1 LADSQI
7 VFFVQN
13 STTFLEF
20 LIFVTLQKHF
30 LHTPTWVSRLTGVC
44 LACLAGGSNAQ
55 TMVDV
60 VQRALTMYPAILSA
74 QAKADAAR
82 SDIAR
87 ARSAHYPQIGF
98 GINRNSFSSG
108 SVPTSIGTNVLSPTA
123 KINLWSGGRIEAD
136 AERSEALTL
145 ASELQKAATLD
156 DVALLAAESYLNWA
170 RTADLYSLAVRNLES
185 HRVTLEDIR
194 KIVAVD
200 TGRRIDYEQAL
211 VRMENASITL
221 AQRKAD
227 LAQAMQK
234 VARFWPENLAARPE
248 KLDEMAGDDGP
259 LGKVPNSVMQTI
271 NMVSDDLPAI
281 AQQRANVKAA
291 EAAVKYAKGNYW
303 PTVDLSMNRQF
314 NANTLRQETFTQLS
328 ATMPVY
334 NGGAASAQV
343 DAANSQLKAAQF
355 ALEEARMLA
364 REKAGL
370 SWQEWSSARSRTALG
385 SSQSFM
391 GDKVVEGY
399 RAQFRL
405 ARRSLLDLLN
415 IQNEAFT
422 YQSSARAAFHDERTA
437 RARLLAATGELAN
450 RFSLGAP
457 PVAVPERT
465 SPARSRPAPERFEFP
480 DVSNGARSPISR

>member
-1 LADSQI
+1 MTHSQH
-7 VFFVQN
+7 
-13 STTFLEF
+13 
-20 LIFVTLQKHF
+20 IFKLSPR
-30 LHTPTWVSRLTGVC
+30 LSGWRPRLTGLY
-44 LACLAGGSNAQ
+44 LACMASSVSAQ
-55 TMVDV
+55 TLVDV
-60 VQRALTMYPAILSA
+60 VQRALTLYPAILSA
-74 QAKADAAR
+74 QAKADSAR
-82 SDIAR
+82 ADIAR
-87 ARSAHYPQIGF
+87 ARSAHYPQIGL
-98 GINRNSFSSG
+98 GINRNSFASG
-108 SVPTSIGTNVLSPTA
+108 SVPTSIGTNVVSPTA

-136 AERSEALTL
+136 AERSEALSL

-156 DVALLAAESYLNWA
+156 DVALLAVESYLNWA
-170 RTADLYSLAVRNLES
+170 RTADLYALSVHNLES

-211 VRMENASITL
+211 VRMENASITVS
-221 AQRKAD
+221 QRKAD

-234 VARFWPENLAARPE
+234 VARFWPDNLSGRPE
-248 KLDEMAGDDGP
+248 RLDEMAGEDGP
-259 LGKVPNSVMQTI
+259 LGKVPRSITQAM
-271 NMVSDDLPAI
+271 NMVSDDLPSI
-281 AQQRANVKAA
+281 AQQRANIKAA
-291 EAAVKYAKGNYW
+291 EAAVKLAKGNYW
-303 PTVDLSMNRQF
+303 PTVDLSVNRQF

-343 DAANSQLKAAQF
+343 DAANSQLQAAQF

-370 SWQEWSSARSRTALG
+370 NWQDWNSARSRTALG
-385 SSQSFM
+385 SSQALM

-422 YQSSARAAFHDERTA
+422 YQSSARSAFHDERIA
-437 RARLLAATGELAN
+437 RARVLASTGELAN
-450 RFSLGAP
+450 RFALGAP
-457 PVAVPERT
+457 AVAEPERAFT
-465 SPARSRPAPERFEFP
+465 PRSRSAPDRYEYP
-480 DVSNGARSPISR
+480 DSANGAPSQISR

>member
-1 LADSQI
+1 M
-7 VFFVQN
+7 
-13 STTFLEF
+13 EF
-20 LIFVTLQKHF
+20 LISVTQNNRNSHSAHPGKSWF
-30 LHTPTWVSRLTGVC
+30 PRLTIVC
-44 LACLAGGSNAQ
+44 LACLASSVGAQ
-55 TMVDV
+55 TLVDV
-60 VQRALTMYPAILSA
+60 VQRALNMYPAILAA

-82 SDIAR
+82 ADIAR

-98 GINRNSFSSG
+98 GINRNSFASG
-108 SVPTSIGTNVLSPTA
+108 TVPTSIGTNVVSPTA

-136 AERSEALTL
+136 AERSEALSL
-145 ASELQKAATLD
+145 ASELQKSATLD
-156 DVALLAAESYLNWA
+156 DVALLAVESYLNWA
-170 RTADLYSLAVRNLES
+170 RTADLYALSVQNLES

-211 VRMENASITL
+211 VRMENASITVS
-221 AQRKAD
+221 QRKAD

-234 VARFWPENLAARPE
+234 VARFWPDNLSARPE
-248 KLDEMAGDDGP
+248 RLDEMAGEDGP
-259 LGKVPNSVMQTI
+259 LGKVPRSITQAMNL
-271 NMVSDDLPAI
+271 VSDDLPSI

-291 EAAVKYAKGNYW
+291 EAAVKLAKGNYW

-314 NANTLRQETFTQLS
+314 NSNTLRQETFTQLS

-343 DAANSQLKAAQF
+343 DAANSQLQAAQF
-355 ALEEARMLA
+355 ALEEARVLA

-370 SWQEWSSARSRTALG
+370 NWQEWNSARSRTALG
-385 SSQSFM
+385 SSQAFM
-391 GDKVVEGY
+391 GEKVVEGY

-422 YQSSARAAFHDERTA
+422 YQSSARSAFHDERIA
-437 RARLLAATGELAN
+437 RARVLASTGELAN
-450 RFSLGAP
+450 RFAIGAP
-457 PVAVPERT
+457 PVAQPERT
-465 SPARSRPAPERFEFP
+465 FTPRTRSAPERFEYP
-480 DVSNGARSPISR
+480 DAATGASPQKYR

>member
-20 LIFVTLQKHF
+20 LIFVTTQKYF
-30 LHTPTWVSRLTGVC
+30 LHTSTWLPRLSAVC
-44 LACLAGGSNAQ
+44 LACLAGSASAQ

-60 VQRALTMYPAILSA
+60 VQRALSMYPAILSA

-87 ARSAHYPQIGF
+87 ARSAHYPQIGL
-98 GINRNSFSSG
+98 GLNRNSFSSG
-108 SVPTSIGTNVLSPTA
+108 SVPSSVGTNVLSPTA

-145 ASELQKAATLD
+145 ASELQKAGTMD
-156 DVALLAAESYLNWA
+156 DVALLAVESYLNWA
-170 RTADLYSLAVRNLES
+170 RTADLYALAVRNLES

-221 AQRKAD
+221 SQRKAD

-234 VARFWPENLAARPE
+234 VARFWPENLSARPE
-248 KLDEMAGDDGP
+248 RLDEMAGDDGP
-259 LGKVPNSVMQTI
+259 LGKVPNSISQTM
-271 NMVSDDLPAI
+271 NMVSDDLPSI

-303 PTVDLSMNRQF
+303 PTVDLSVNRQF
-314 NANTLRQETFTQLS
+314 NSNTLRQETFTQLS
-328 ATMPVY
+328 ANMPVY

-355 ALEEARMLA
+355 ALEEARILA

-422 YQSSARAAFHDERTA
+422 YQSSARSAFHDERTA
-437 RARLLAATGELAN
+437 RARLLASTGELAN

-457 PVAVPERT
+457 PVSEPERT
-465 SPARSRPAPERFEFP
+465 APTRLRTAPERFEFP
-480 DVSNGARSPISR
+480 DVSNDVRPPISR